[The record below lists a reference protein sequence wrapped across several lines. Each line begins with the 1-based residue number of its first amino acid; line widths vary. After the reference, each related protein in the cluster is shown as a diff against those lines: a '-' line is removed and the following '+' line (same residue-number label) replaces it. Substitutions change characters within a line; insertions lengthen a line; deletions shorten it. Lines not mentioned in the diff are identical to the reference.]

1 MQTARQLHLPCF
13 HPSLYSWAYSSSCP
27 QVVANLVAMVLL
39 EIGCST
45 IVSKI
50 AGAFQ
55 LVATCLVTASAGK
68 DLLEERR
75 KKLAI
80 DFIFAGA
87 CVGQEVEEAQA
98 ARRAYPQ
105 LVHCQQLRILKTGHD
120 LGKGLFGSVVCALQA
135 GIGRPKNAALKFPRE
150 GGRFSLSVKQ
160 QSLVADLVKAASLP
174 RCQQT
179 PGGVGLCMEVR
190 LRLCGTLRQ
199 APPWTSAWQTFP
211 P

>member
-13 HPSLYSWAYSSSCP
+13 HPSLYSWAYSSSFP

-68 DLLEERR
+68 DLLEESR

-80 DFIFAGA
+80 DFIFAGPY
-87 CVGQEVEEAQA
+87 VGQEGEEAQA
-98 ARRAYPQ
+98 AHAVHTHNWSIASSWGFWRRAMIWAKAC
-105 LVHCQQLRILKTGHD
+105 LVVSSAPSCRPTEERSLEVSAGRWAFWSFSEAAK
-120 LGKGLFGSVVCALQA
+120 LGGWPGQGS
-135 GIGRPKNAALKFPRE
+135 
-150 GGRFSLSVKQ
+150 
-160 QSLVADLVKAASLP
+160 
-174 RCQQT
+174 
-179 PGGVGLCMEVR
+179 
-190 LRLCGTLRQ
+190 
-199 APPWTSAWQTFP
+199 
-211 P
+211 

>member
-1 MQTARQLHLPCF
+1 MMQTARQLHLPCF
-13 HPSLYSWAYSSSCP
+13 HPSLYSWAYSSSFP

-68 DLLEERR
+68 DLLEESR

-80 DFIFAGA
+80 DFIFAGPY
-87 CVGQEVEEAQA
+87 VGQEGEEAQA

-120 LGKGLFGSVVCALQA
+120 LGKGLFGSVVCALVQA
-135 GIGRPKNAALKFPRE
+135 DRRTQP
-150 GGRFSLSVKQ
+150 
-160 QSLVADLVKAASLP
+160 
-174 RCQQT
+174 
-179 PGGVGLCMEVR
+179 
-190 LRLCGTLRQ
+190 
-199 APPWTSAWQTFP
+199 
-211 P
+211 